1 MTTTPTDALPGD
13 LVTLEE
19 LRALAGDGTALR
31 YALMEL
37 AAQIPDAI
45 ALGRGDPDLDT
56 PAHVI
61 EAAQA
66 AVQDGRADVVSPP
79 AGLPELRGAIANK
92 LRADNDIP
100 VDADGIVVT
109 SGGQEGLFL
118 IMQALLDP
126 GDEILVPD
134 PRYSSYD
141 QAIEQAGGQMVLVPT
156 YPEDNFDLR
165 PAEVDAAITP
175 ATKALLIVSPSNPT
189 GSVVTTESLYA
200 IAEIA
205 KSRDLIVI
213 SDEIYERFIYPPSQQ
228 LSIASLPGMFERT
241 ITLNGFSKTYAM
253 TGWRV
258 GYLAAPPT
266 FTRVLSGLKATV
278 TGPTSTVSQYAA
290 LAAATGSQDVV
301 KEYYDIYAS
310 RRQLMMNGLSDLG
323 FTYTEPQ
330 GAFFIYTNAAS
341 TGLGAF
347 ELSYLLLREGHV
359 LIFPGTAFGKKWTDW
374 LRISLLQPE
383 EKLREALVRMTTV
396 LARHTTQSGFV

>member
-1 MTTTPTDALPGD
+1 MTIKSANGLPGD
-13 LVTLEE
+13 LITLDE
-19 LRALAGDGTALR
+19 LRTLASDGTALR

-37 AAQIPDAI
+37 ATQVPDAI

-61 EAAQA
+61 DAAQA
-66 AVQDGRADVVSPP
+66 AIYDGRADVVAPP
-79 AGLPELRGAIANK
+79 AGLPK
-92 LRADNDIP
+92 LREAVARKLHRDNGIP
-100 VDADGIVVT
+100 VDADGIVIT

-141 QAIEQAGGQMVLVPT
+141 QAIEQAGGRMVLVPT

-165 PAEVDAAITP
+165 PAEVEAAITP
-175 ATKALLIVSPSNPT
+175 TTKALLIVSPSNPT
-189 GSVVTTESLYA
+189 GSVVSVKNLHA

-205 KSRDLIVI
+205 KAKDLIVI
-213 SDEIYERFIYPPSQQ
+213 SDEIYERFVYPPNRQ
-228 LSIASLPGMFERT
+228 LSMASLPGMFERT

-258 GYLAAPPT
+258 GYLASSPT
-266 FTRVLSGLKATV
+266 FARVLGGLKVTA
-278 TGPTSTVSQYAA
+278 TGPTSTISQYAA
-290 LAAATGSQDVV
+290 LAAATGPQDVV
-301 KEYYDIYAS
+301 DEYYEIYAS
-310 RRQLMMNGLSDLG
+310 RRQLMMDGLHEIGLSYSD
-323 FTYTEPQ
+323 PQ

-341 TGLGAF
+341 SGLSAF

-359 LIFPGTAFGKKWTDW
+359 LIFPGTAFGEKWTDW
-374 LRISLLQPE
+374 LRISLLQPKD
-383 EKLREALVRMTTV
+383 KLQEALARMAGV
-396 LARHTTQSGFV
+396 LDRHKRA

>member
-1 MTTTPTDALPGD
+1 MTAKLSNTLPGD

-19 LRALAGDGTALR
+19 LRTLASDGTALR

-56 PAHVI
+56 PPHVI
-61 EAAQA
+61 AAAQA
-66 AVQDGRADVVSPP
+66 AVQDGRADVVPPP
-79 AGLPELRGAIANK
+79 AGLPGLREAVATK
-92 LRADNDIP
+92 LRVDNGIS
-100 VDADGIVVT
+100 VDADGVVIT

-141 QAIEQAGGQMVLVPT
+141 QAIEQAGGRMVLVPT

-165 PAEVDAAITP
+165 PAEVEAAITP
-175 ATKALLIVSPSNPT
+175 NTKALLIVSPSNPT
-189 GSVVTTESLYA
+189 GSVVSTENLHA

-205 KSRDLIVI
+205 KARDLIVI
-213 SDEIYERFIYPPSQQ
+213 SDEIYERFIYPPSKQ

-258 GYLAAPPT
+258 GYLAAPPA
-266 FTRVLSGLKATV
+266 FAQVLSGLKMTIS
-278 TGPTSTVSQYAA
+278 GPTSTASQYAA
-290 LAAATGSQDVV
+290 LAAATGPQDVV
-301 KEYYDIYAS
+301 ADYYNIYAS
-310 RRQLMMNGLSDLG
+310 RRQLMMDGLRELG
-323 FTYTEPQ
+323 FTYSEPQ
-330 GAFFIYTNAAS
+330 GAFFIYTNAEA

-359 LIFPGTAFGKKWTDW
+359 LIFPGTAFGEKWTDW

-383 EKLREALVRMTTV
+383 EQLREALARMAIV
-396 LARHTTQSGFV
+396 LERHQK

>member
-1 MTTTPTDALPGD
+1 MTANSINALPGD
-13 LVTLEE
+13 LVSFEE
-19 LRALAGDGTALR
+19 LQALASDGTALR

-56 PAHVI
+56 PTHVI

-66 AVQDGRADVVSPP
+66 AVRDGHADVVAPP
-79 AGLPELRGAIANK
+79 AGLPDLCTAIADK
-92 LRADNDIP
+92 LRTDNDIP
-100 VDADGIVVT
+100 VDANGIIVT

-141 QAIEQAGGQMVLVPT
+141 QAIEQAGGRMVLVPT
-156 YPEDNFDLR
+156 YPEDDFDLR
-165 PAEVDAAITP
+165 PAEVEAAITP

-189 GSVVTTESLYA
+189 GSVVSTGSLRA

-205 KSRDLIVI
+205 KERDLIVI

-228 LSIASLPGMFERT
+228 LSIASLPSMFERT

-258 GYLAAPPT
+258 GYLAAPPE
-266 FTRVLSGLKATV
+266 FGRVLSGLKAAT

-290 LAAATGSQDVV
+290 LAAATGSQNVV
-301 KEYYDIYAS
+301 REFYDIYAS
-310 RRQLMMNGLSDLG
+310 RRQLMMDGLRDLG

-341 TGLGAF
+341 SGLSAF

-359 LIFPGTAFGKKWTDW
+359 LIFPGTAFGEKWTDW

-383 EKLREALVRMTTV
+383 NKLREALARMAVV
-396 LARHTTQSGFV
+396 LKRHALA